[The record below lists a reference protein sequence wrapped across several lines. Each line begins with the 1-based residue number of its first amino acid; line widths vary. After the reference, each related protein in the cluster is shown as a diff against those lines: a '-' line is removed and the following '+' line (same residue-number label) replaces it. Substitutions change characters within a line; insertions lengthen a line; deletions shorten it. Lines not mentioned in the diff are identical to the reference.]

1 MRTQDDIWLQDQ
13 WGADRLAWED
23 DEEDPREGEDQETP
37 PEDPRY

>member
-23 DEEDPREGEDQETP
+23 EEDPREGEDQETP
-37 PEDPRY
+37 PEVPRY